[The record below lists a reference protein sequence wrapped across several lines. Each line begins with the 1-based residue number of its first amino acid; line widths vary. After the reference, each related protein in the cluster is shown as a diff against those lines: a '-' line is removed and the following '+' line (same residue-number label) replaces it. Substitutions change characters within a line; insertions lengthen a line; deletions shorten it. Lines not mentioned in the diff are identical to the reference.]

1 MDIKP
6 PQAHVSRDSSSS
18 RRKEKS
24 KDKKHSKERR
34 HKERYS
40 DSSVREK
47 EKEYRRSDVERKEI
61 RRGNGEDRYHRDEYV
76 GGDDKRYHS
85 KHYERL
91 NEDQAGSRSASVY
104 HHGGGGNY
112 HGHQEHQYPHHQQQ
126 HHHHAQLQMQHRQR
140 QEYYEHRRQ
149 QQDYHHPPLPTDYHT
164 QRHHQHNQPYEVN
177 RGSGS
182 GGSQK
187 YHDHGMEKRK
197 YATYDQSKDP
207 ESLEQDL
214 RSRLL
219 SKRHKYVKDDGL
231 EGVNVG
237 RDDSYERIYDER
249 EREKPSTKSERHK
262 GRRIKDRD
270 TIIEVVDSPESEEN
284 ARHSQRKKH
293 KRHKEKHEK
302 RASFEDILTSKT
314 VAPLPEKRRTP
325 EDPELLARRAKLLAA
340 EQEKEKRKETARKE
354 LEARREL
361 RRDRA
366 LDTLSP
372 TAVAASVTAGLN
384 VQIKRKKSDDE
395 EKRKRKRAKKSKDS
409 DDDEEEDRD
418 DEDDLDESES
428 SDDSKDDEEDSV
440 SNSGTDSDRSNYK
453 NNRSRRKKRSNRSD
467 GEVSV
472 PDSPLSIGELSKSPA
487 KSKKRAKK
495 RKHSSKSKYSD
506 DEENEEDEEKA
517 SKRSCGS
524 GTISLSP
531 SRSRSRSHTP
541 AHTRSSHSSI
551 SHSSRSHSSERSRS
565 RSRSR
570 THSSSRSRS
579 HSRTSRSRSISR
591 SRSLSRS
598 RSRTRS
604 EERDMKANSRK
615 EEKES
620 KEKSSLSD
628 TEKKKLEDA
637 EDLPAMDDKGNPLPN
652 YFPGIQ
658 GCRSV
663 EEFQCLNRIEEGTYG
678 VVYRAKDKRTNEI
691 VALKRL
697 KMEKEKEGFPI
708 TSLREIN
715 TLLKGQHPNIVT
727 VREIVVGSNMDKIFI
742 VMDYVEH
749 DLKSLMETMKAKKQ
763 SFFPGEIKCLTQQ
776 LLRAVG
782 HLHDNWILHRDL
794 KTSNLL
800 LSHKGILK
808 VGDFGLAR
816 EYGSP
821 LKKYTSLVVT
831 LWYRAPELLLCSPEY
846 STPIDIWSVGC
857 IFAEFLQMAPLFP
870 GKSEVDEL
878 NRIFK
883 VNYLNISTKCRQV
896 LCNLFDFYL
905 FQELGTP
912 NEKIWPGYNQL
923 PAVKNMLSQ
932 NSQFADYPVSSLRKH
947 FADKTSESGIDFL
960 QGLLTY
966 DPKQRLTADTALK
979 HQYFKELPVP
989 IDPSMFPTWPAKSE
1003 LGARKAMASSPKP
1016 PSGGSQFKQLGKD
1029 DIAATGSGGKIIS
1042 GIITGNKKTSAN
1054 TGFVLNAGIDQ
1065 RQLAMGPGF
1074 NLKF

>member
-1 MDIKP
+1 MYD
-6 PQAHVSRDSSSS
+6 
-18 RRKEKS
+18 
-24 KDKKHSKERR
+24 
-34 HKERYS
+34 
-40 DSSVREK
+40 
-47 EKEYRRSDVERKEI
+47 
-61 RRGNGEDRYHRDEYV
+61 RDEYMAAGSEKQRYHGKHYDRLNDDGGGV
-76 GGDDKRYHS
+76 GGT
-85 KHYERL
+85 
-91 NEDQAGSRSASVY
+91 AVSRGNAY
-104 HHGGGGNY
+104 HHGGSNY
-112 HGHQEHQYPHHQQQ
+112 HGHPEQAYH
-126 HHHHAQLQMQHRQR
+126 HHHHAQMQMTHRQQR
-140 QEYYEHRRQ
+140 QDYYEHRRQ
-149 QQDYHHPPLPTDYHT
+149 QDYHHLPPTDYHN
-164 QRHHQHNQPYEVN
+164 QRHHQQQQHNQPYELS
-177 RGSGS
+177 RS

-187 YHDHGMEKRK
+187 YHDHDIDKRK
-197 YATYDQSKDP
+197 YAAYDQSKDP

-219 SKRHKYVKDDGL
+219 SKRHKYVKDDSM
-231 EGVNVG
+231 ECVSAA
-237 RDDSYERIYDER
+237 RDDSYERMYKELEHER
-249 EREKPSTKSERHK
+249 SSKSERHK
-262 GRRIKDRD
+262 ARRLKERES
-270 TIIEVVDSPESEEN
+270 IIEVVDSPEVEESL
-284 ARHSQRKKH
+284 RHSQRKKH

-302 RASFEDILTSKT
+302 KSAVIEDILPAKIE
-314 VAPLPEKRRTP
+314 PEKRRSP
-325 EDPELLARRAKLLAA
+325 EDPELIARRAKILAA
-340 EQEKEKRKETARKE
+340 EQEKEKRKEIARKE
-354 LEARREL
+354 LEARREN

-366 LDTLSP
+366 LNTLSP

-384 VQIKRKKSDDE
+384 VQIKRKKSNE
-395 EKRKRKRAKKSKDS
+395 EDKIKRKRAKKSKNS
-409 DDDEEEDRD
+409 DDDDNED
-418 DEDDLDESES
+418 DEDDDASDSSEYS
-428 SDDSKDDEEDSV
+428 RDDEEDSS
-440 SNSGTDSDRSNYK
+440 SNSGSDSE
-453 NNRSRRKKRSNRSD
+453 RSD
-467 GEVSV
+467 YKKSKSKKKKSANHSEGEVSL
-472 PDSPLSIGELSKSPA
+472 PDSPLSIGELSKSPK
-487 KSKKRAKK
+487 KSKKKTKK
-495 RKHSSKSKYSD
+495 KKHTSKSKYSD
-506 DEENEEDEEKA
+506 DDDRDDDDDKH
-517 SKRSCGS
+517 SKRSSRSGS
-524 GTISLSP
+524 LSLSP
-531 SRSRSRSHTP
+531 SRSRSRTRSHTP
-541 AHTRSSHSSI
+541 ARSRSRSSHSSV
-551 SHSSRSHSSERSRS
+551 SRSSRSRSRSHSSEHSRSRS

-570 THSSSRSRS
+570 SHSSSRSRS
-579 HSRTSRSRSISR
+579 RSRTSRSRSITK
-591 SRSLSRS
+591 SRS
-598 RSRTRS
+598 RSRSRSRS

-620 KEKSSLSD
+620 KDKMSMSEA
-628 TEKKKLEDA
+628 EKKKLEDA
-637 EDLPAMDDKGNPLPN
+637 EDLPATDDKGNPLPN
-652 YFPGIQ
+652 YYPGIQ

-883 VNYLNISTKCRQV
+883 
-896 LCNLFDFYL
+896 
-905 FQELGTP
+905 ELGTP

-932 NSQFADYPVSSLRKH
+932 NSQFADYPVSSLKKH
-947 FADKTSESGIDFL
+947 FADKTSESGIDLL

-966 DPKQRLTADTALK
+966 DPKQRLSADNALK

-1003 LGARKAMASSPKP
+1003 LGARKALASSPKP

-1029 DIAATGSGGKIIS
+1029 DIAGTGSGGKIIS